1 MVLLLDSSQIQQIEI
16 NSLLDKIVKAWAM
29 KILTELGER
38 IDEHSEIFNKE
49 LENIKKDLIRN
60 KEFNKWNWKK
70 KKKT

>member
-1 MVLLLDSSQIQQIEI
+1 
-16 NSLLDKIVKAWAM
+16 M

-60 KEFNKWNWKK
+60 KEFNK
-70 KKKT
+70 